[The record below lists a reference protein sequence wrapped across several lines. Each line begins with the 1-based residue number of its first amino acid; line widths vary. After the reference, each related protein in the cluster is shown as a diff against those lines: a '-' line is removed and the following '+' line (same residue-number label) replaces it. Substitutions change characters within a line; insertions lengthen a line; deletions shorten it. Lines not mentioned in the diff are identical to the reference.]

1 MIVVKFANALRW
13 LINLIHLFASF
24 VALPTLTL
32 VIAADVTMR
41 YFIDRPILGA
51 VEASQFLLLL
61 VFTLGL
67 NFTTLTEKHIRMDL
81 FFDMMPRWMQLCI
94 ELLSMFC
101 GIILFGALARQ
112 SFDDYRFSIMISD
125 ATEELHIP
133 VWPFQFIMLIV
144 FSLLCLQLIVTTLLK
159 LLPESENSKSVN
171 WQRPNSIEE
180 TGAE

>member
-1 MIVVKFANALRW
+1 MVVIKFANALRW
-13 LINLIHLFASF
+13 IINLIHLFASF

-41 YFIDRPILGA
+41 YFVNRPILGA

-81 FFDMMPRWMQLCI
+81 LFDMMPRRMQLGI
-94 ELLSMFC
+94 EILSMFC
-101 GIILFGALARQ
+101 GIVLFGALARQ

-125 ATEELHIP
+125 ATEELNIP
-133 VWPFQFIMLIV
+133 VWPFQFIMLVV
-144 FSLLCLQLIVTTLLK
+144 FSLLCVQLVVTTLLK
-159 LLPESENSKSVN
+159 LMPTPENSKTRKSA
-171 WQRPNSIEE
+171 RPKSLEE
-180 TGAE
+180 TGVK

>member
-1 MIVVKFANALRW
+1 MVVIKFANALRW
-13 LINLIHLFASF
+13 IINLIHLFASF
-24 VALPTLTL
+24 VALPALTL
-32 VIAADVTMR
+32 VIAADVMMR
-41 YFIDRPILGA
+41 YFVNRPILGA

-81 FFDMMPRWMQLCI
+81 LFDLMPRRMQLGI
-94 ELLSMFC
+94 EILSMFC

-125 ATEELHIP
+125 ATEELNIP

-144 FSLLCLQLIVTTLLK
+144 FSLLCVQLIVTTLLK
-159 LLPESENSKSVN
+159 LMPTPENSKPAN
-171 WQRPNSIEE
+171 QQRQKSLEE
-180 TGAE
+180 TGVE